1 MAIPLIPFAIKAG
14 AAGMAMIY
22 STATGQYVIA
32 AATAAWMAAKGLA
45 VAAVIAA
52 GATWMA
58 AKGVAVG
65 AVIAAGYTA
74 MAAPVMSF
82 IFPPW
87 YAPLLTPV
95 GLACAVIAVILI
107 GGSYGF
113 NQYKKGNKVNIK
125 GAFKD
130 TLGWLKHK
138 VLRTN

>member
-22 STATGQYVIA
+22 STATGQYVIG
-32 AATAAWMAAKGLA
+32 AATAAWL
-45 VAAVIAA
+45 
-52 GATWMA
+52 A

-65 AVIAAGYTA
+65 AAVIAAAAWMAAKGVAIGAVIATGATA
-74 MAAPVMSF
+74 MAAPVMTF

-95 GLACAVIAVILI
+95 GLACAVIAVLLI

-113 NQYKKGNKVNIK
+113 NQYKKGKEVNIK

-138 VLRTN
+138 VLRIN